1 MENYITLEQLSKET
15 NIAESTIRR
24 YINKFESLFDINNEK
39 RSKRYNKSCIP
50 QLIKINEMYKKGFTT
65 EEIKKSLNIDVKNKT
80 NLVNKNKITNAQLES
95 FTDEKECNT
104 EESLKNL
111 LLKQILLLEEIKD
124 NIKVLEDID
133 SLKGEVSKKEVEIAN
148 LKRENFE
155 LKEYL
160 NRLEEKINSYEKE
173 LNKLKKESD
182 NTLMELFNNLKLEQN
197 KEGQKSWW
205 KKLFPK

>member
-95 FTDEKECNT
+95 FICEKKCNT